1 MWNQRKR
8 WGVVIAAILLAVVL
22 TGPDVYAASDETSA
36 DAAAVPIGNGA
47 RMVTEE
53 GYLKL
58 HPPVVYNPLTGIE
71 GYNEAAVGKR
81 PIALV
86 VENDPKARPQW
97 GIDDPEKSPDIILE
111 GEMEGGETRTL
122 WFYADMNSLP
132 SQVGPLRSARPP
144 YVRFSELFDAIFV
157 HCGFSRTTWDY
168 TGADT
173 VFEEDQVDHI
183 DMLHYDNATGV
194 FDRDY
199 TRTSMLE
206 HTAFLR
212 GERVADTVAAFGFR
226 TDADL
231 SHYTVFEFR
240 RNEEPDEP
248 EAFAGLAGA
257 ANAAVAAYLAPPEEP
272 EEPAGTPCRTIDCTF
287 SSATDTRHFEYS
299 EADGMYHTQ
308 DYYTDVARTN
318 VLILFDTTQYISKA
332 DYWGAGQEE
341 LYCDYLF
348 TGGTGKLAS
357 AGKVEDITWAVE
369 NGKIVLRNQD
379 GEPALLT
386 PGKTWIGWCSGNK
399 GGSATTAE

>member
-36 DAAAVPIGNGA
+36 DVAAVPIGNGA

-144 YVRFSELFDAIFV
+144 R
-157 HCGFSRTTWDY
+157 
-168 TGADT
+168 
-173 VFEEDQVDHI
+173 
-183 DMLHYDNATGV
+183 
-194 FDRDY
+194 
-199 TRTSMLE
+199 
-206 HTAFLR
+206 
-212 GERVADTVAAFGFR
+212 
-226 TDADL
+226 
-231 SHYTVFEFR
+231 
-240 RNEEPDEP
+240 
-248 EAFAGLAGA
+248 
-257 ANAAVAAYLAPPEEP
+257 
-272 EEPAGTPCRTIDCTF
+272 
-287 SSATDTRHFEYS
+287 
-299 EADGMYHTQ
+299 
-308 DYYTDVARTN
+308 
-318 VLILFDTTQYISKA
+318 
-332 DYWGAGQEE
+332 
-341 LYCDYLF
+341 YCF
-348 TGGTGKLAS
+348 
-357 AGKVEDITWAVE
+357 
-369 NGKIVLRNQD
+369 
-379 GEPALLT
+379 
-386 PGKTWIGWCSGNK
+386 
-399 GGSATTAE
+399 